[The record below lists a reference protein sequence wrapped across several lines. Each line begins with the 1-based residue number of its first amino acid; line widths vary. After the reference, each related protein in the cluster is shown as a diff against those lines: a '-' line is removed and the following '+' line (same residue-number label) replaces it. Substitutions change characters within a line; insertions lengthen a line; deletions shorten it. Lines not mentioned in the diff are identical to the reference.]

1 MPAVPKAPVKR
12 QTPVKSQRD
21 PQSLPDMFD
30 AIVAEI
36 EERQKHIDDL
46 GSMGQLNPQTEHRI
60 KGEIASRIGEL
71 EKIKKML
78 NK

>member
-1 MPAVPKAPVKR
+1 MKSDLQNAFMVQPGALPIKTHMPAVPKAPIKR
-12 QTPVKSQRD
+12 ATPAKQKRD

-46 GSMGQLNPQTEHRI
+46 GAMG
-60 KGEIASRIGEL
+60 
-71 EKIKKML
+71 
-78 NK
+78 